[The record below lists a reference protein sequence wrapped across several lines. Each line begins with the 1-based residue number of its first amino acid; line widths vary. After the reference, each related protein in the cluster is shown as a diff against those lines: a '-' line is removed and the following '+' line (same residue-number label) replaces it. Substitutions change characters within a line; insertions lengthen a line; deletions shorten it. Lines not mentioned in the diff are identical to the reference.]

1 MKIDQT
7 LKKHTLEI
15 IRSSPVFI
23 WLVLISFLSISCK
36 SEPTVVLKLRVSETA
51 GLDRSLEYLEV
62 KVPMGINPRE
72 AGDICLKEVDQVELI
87 AGQILDTITQQSG
100 KKYLRCIFP
109 ISIKANATKSFE
121 IVQGTVELKSEILKY
136 QGKDSNIKIENRD
149 YIADLTDIKASVD
162 NGLGSGQ
169 LAGLILKQFSNQ
181 LLQRDHINLH
191 WAPNF
196 QKEGLEYKTFG
207 HILSPDTLEM
217 IKGPYIFS
225 LFRSGSV
232 NGYEEIQV
240 NCRYQFY
247 AGLPYFTF
255 SSEILIEENIEL
267 MLLRNDEMTMDS
279 LFTHVTF
286 LHPEGDGNTVNLY
299 EGDGID
305 QLAKDPIHDDATWLY
320 FYNENKQYAF
330 GSIRLEYD
338 NTNLEGEASPL
349 YEEHTKITR
358 SLGNGRY
365 WNRRLINDHSTL
377 LPAGSRYR
385 AKNAYIIFKADK
397 EDPSKTIKEYHK
409 KLSQPLIV
417 QYEKQ

>member
-1 MKIDQT
+1 MRIDQISKRQL
-7 LKKHTLEI
+7 LKTKGSKSILLLL
-15 IRSSPVFI
+15 F
-23 WLVLISFLSISCK
+23 LISLLSISCT
-36 SEPTVVLKLRVSETA
+36 SDPTVLLKLTVSETA

-62 KVPMGINPRE
+62 MVPIEVNLQE
-72 AGDICLKEVDQVELI
+72 EGDICLKEVNNKELI
-87 AGQILDTITQQSG
+87 AGQILDTLTQQSG
-100 KKYLRCIFP
+100 RKYLRCIFP
-109 ISIKANATKSFE
+109 VSINANTTKSLE
-121 IVQGTVELKSEILKY
+121 IVHGITELKSEILKY
-136 QGKDSNIKIENRD
+136 QGKDSNLKIENAEF
-149 YIADLTDIKASVD
+149 IADLTDIKASAN

-169 LAGLILKQFSNQ
+169 LAGLILKQFNNQ
-181 LLQRDHINLH
+181 LLQRAHINMH

-196 QKEGLEYKTFG
+196 QREGLDYKTFG

-217 IKGPYIFS
+217 IKGPYMFS
-225 LFRSGSV
+225 LYRSGSV

-255 SSEILIEENIEL
+255 SSEILIEEDIEL

-286 LHPEGDGNTVNLY
+286 LHPDGEGNTVNLY

-305 QLAKDPIHDDATWLY
+305 QLAKDPIHDDASWLY
-320 FYNENKQYAF
+320 FYNDHLKYAF

-338 NTNLEGEASPL
+338 NTNLKEEPSPL

-358 SLGNGRY
+358 SAGNGRY
-365 WNRRLINDHSTL
+365 WNRRLINDHNTL

-385 AKNAYIIFKADK
+385 AKNAYVIFKVGD
-397 EDPSKTIKEYHK
+397 EDPSNAIKEYHK
-409 KLSQPLIV
+409 KLSQPLIIH
-417 QYEKQ
+417 YEK